1 MKNLKRLVAAVALAC
16 VLGLSAF
23 AGETDTPPCAQP
35 EPAETQTPPCT
46 GQTTTDNSATPGIMS
61 TPPAPDSGYLVTE
74 AAITLFES
82 LLPLY

>member
-1 MKNLKRLVAAVALAC
+1 MKNLKKLGAALVLTC

-23 AGETDTPPCAQP
+23 AGETSAPPCAPP
-35 EPAETQTPPCT
+35 EPGETSAPPCSG
-46 GQTTTDNSATPGIMS
+46 GQMISDNSGLVS
-61 TPPAPDSGYLVTE
+61 TPSAPDSGYLVAE

>member
-1 MKNLKRLVAAVALAC
+1 MKALKRLTAAVVLTC
-16 VLGLSAF
+16 VLGLSAS
-23 AGETDTPPCAQP
+23 AGETQTPPCVQP
-35 EPAETQTPPCT
+35 EPGDTQTPPCT
-46 GQTTTDNSATPGIMS
+46 GQTAIDNSATAGIVS

>member
-1 MKNLKRLVAAVALAC
+1 MKNLKKLGAALVLTC

-23 AGETDTPPCAQP
+23 AGETSAPPCAPP
-35 EPAETQTPPCT
+35 EPGETSAPPCSG
-46 GQTTTDNSATPGIMS
+46 GQMISDNSGLVS
-61 TPPAPDSGYLVTE
+61 TPSASDSGYLVAE